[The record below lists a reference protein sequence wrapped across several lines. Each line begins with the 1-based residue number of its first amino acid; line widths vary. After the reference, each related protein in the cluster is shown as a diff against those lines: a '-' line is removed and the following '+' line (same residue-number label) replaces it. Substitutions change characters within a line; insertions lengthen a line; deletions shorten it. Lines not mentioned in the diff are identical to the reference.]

1 MKAPFTELYKSYLLK
16 CEPHSTPDG
25 RFLARLVISFAER
38 DAHKE
43 VLITPNHPSFETA
56 REAANCALAE
66 GKQWVEKN
74 G

>member
-1 MKAPFTELYKSYLLK
+1 MKEPFTELYKGYLLK
-16 CEPHSTPDG
+16 CAPHSTPDG

-43 VLITPNHPSFETA
+43 VLLTPNYPSFSTP
-56 REAANCALAE
+56 REAADCSLVE
-66 GKQWVEKN
+66 GKQWVDKN